1 MRPLVAAAFLGMVSS
16 LATAQIDTREQ
27 RLIDHARYCLVND
40 IIVGSLNAGAKVDQ
54 ARISCRAAELG
65 LAFIGEKS
73 SQPSLEALAGLR
85 RYVLD
90 GALGESYTCY
100 VLRRGDKVLNLLKKL
115 NPQKEHEACEAE
127 VTRRAAEFGLSAKDV
142 NIGSV
147 CAAPGNVSSW
157 VKDMSAAVGAHRQCN
172 PQDW

>member
-1 MRPLVAAAFLGMVSS
+1 MRPLIAAALVAVVSS
-16 LATAQIDTREQ
+16 FATAQIGTREQ

-40 IIVGSLNAGAKVDQ
+40 IIVGSLNDGAAMDR
-54 ARISCRAAELG
+54 ARVSCRAGELG

-73 SQPSLEALAGLR
+73 SQGSLQALAGLR

-90 GALGESYTCY
+90 GALGESYSCY
-100 VLRRGDKVLNLLKKL
+100 VLSKGDKALNLLKKL

-127 VTRRAAEFGLSAKDV
+127 VVRRAAELGLNAKDV
-142 NIGSV
+142 NVGGV
-147 CAAPGNVSSW
+147 CASPADVSSW
-157 VKDMSAAVGAHRQCN
+157 VKDMSAAVEAHRQCD

>member
-1 MRPLVAAAFLGMVSS
+1 MRPLLAAALLALVSS

-40 IIVGSLNAGAKVDQ
+40 IVVGSLSDGATLDR
-54 ARISCRAAELG
+54 ARMSCRAGELG

-73 SQPSLEALAGLR
+73 SQRSLEALAGLR

-90 GALGESYTCY
+90 GGLGESYSCY
-100 VLRRGDKVLNLLKKL
+100 VLSKGDKVVNLLKKL

-127 VTRRAAEFGLSAKDV
+127 VVRRTAELGLNAKDV
-142 NIGSV
+142 HLGRV
-147 CAAPGNVSSW
+147 CASPADVNSW
-157 VKDMSAAVGAHRQCN
+157 VKDMSAAVGAHRKCD